1 MTGLKWNSLV
11 WINICFQMPKCDS
24 AQNVK
29 ICHLR
34 NSRSKLEEHFVLLYT
49 HTHIAYLKHFLLFI
63 PKQDENGMPR
73 YWKTE
78 MQRMTFC
85 GSFSWVMLIRH
96 EFSFLQKQGWGNEKY
111 ITSAVQSLKYI
122 TLFPSQS
129 PSGLKGTC
137 LHSKPPSE

>member
-1 MTGLKWNSLV
+1 MTVLKWNSLV

-49 HTHIAYLKHFLLFI
+49 HRRIAYLKHCMLFI
-63 PKQDENGMPR
+63 PKQDENRRPR

-85 GSFSWVMLIRH
+85 SSFSWVILIRH
-96 EFSFLQKQGWGNEKY
+96 EFSFLQKWGWGNEKY
-111 ITSAVQSLKYI
+111 ITWAEQSLEHV

-129 PSGLKGTC
+129 PSALKGTC
-137 LHSKPPSE
+137 LQSKLPSG